1 MSFSKYLKWGKYGPR
16 SGYRIGT
23 TGVGVK
29 ADHYTADGKNI
40 VTKLTFNSIFP
51 AVTGTIGVG
60 LLAYTFPA
68 GVHLLKSGRMSI
80 KLNAQDGNNDADG
93 PDLGL
98 GQTMATGAV
107 ATLSTAAWQD
117 LLTGQTVTDCSGTVT
132 EKTIIQATAAW
143 LTSEASGLKTV
154 YLNVADTWAGSEAA
168 MKITGEVWL
177 EWTRLYGV

>member
-16 SGYRIGT
+16 AGFRIGT

-29 ADHYTADGKNI
+29 ADHYTADGMNI
-40 VTKLTFNSIFP
+40 VTKLTFNSVFP
-51 AVTGTIGVG
+51 AVTGSIGVG

-68 GVHLLKSGRMSI
+68 GVHLLKSGRMKIALTS
-80 KLNAQDGNNDADG
+80 QDGNTDADG

-107 ATLSTAAWQD
+107 TTLSTAAWQD
-117 LLTGQTVTDCSGTVT
+117 LLTGQTVAGCAGEVTD
-132 EKTIIQATAAW
+132 KTIIQATAAW
-143 LTSEASGLKTV
+143 LTSESSGPKTV
-154 YLNVADTWAGSEAA
+154 YLNVADSWAGAEAA
-168 MKITGEVWL
+168 MVITGEVWL